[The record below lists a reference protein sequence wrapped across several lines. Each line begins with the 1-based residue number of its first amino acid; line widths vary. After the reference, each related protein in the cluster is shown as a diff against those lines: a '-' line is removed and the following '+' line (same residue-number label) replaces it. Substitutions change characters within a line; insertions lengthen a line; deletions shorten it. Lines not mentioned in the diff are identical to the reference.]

1 MANGDL
7 INKKHVK
14 DFAVKFAQ
22 RNRTGWKPERVSQKF
37 LDDVNAMLRHRI
49 EVAILKHPTVGK
61 TIKYLF

>member
-1 MANGDL
+1 MSNGDL

-22 RNRTGWKPERVSQKF
+22 RNRTGWVPDRVSKKF
-37 LDDVNAMLRHRI
+37 LDDVNAMVRYRI
-49 EVAILKHPTVGK
+49 ETAILKHPTLGK